1 MRKVYVFS
9 FLLIIGLVLSQI
21 VPHLLG
27 VNFPTFKTITDALL
41 YVSLAYIM
49 INVGRE
55 FEINKK
61 QWRSYSV
68 DSLIAMEPPLSV
80 DSGGII
86 LPVCRGASRDA
97 DMEKRG
103 RMERNVPVESF
114 RGAHFGGYPFHD
126 ACSCRIA
133 PHVGL

>member
-55 FEINKK
+55 FEINKN
-61 QWRSYSV
+61 SG
-68 DSLIAMEPPLSV
+68 DPILS
-80 DSGGII
+80 II
-86 LPVCRGASRDA
+86 
-97 DMEKRG
+97 
-103 RMERNVPVESF
+103 
-114 RGAHFGGYPFHD
+114 
-126 ACSCRIA
+126 
-133 PHVGL
+133 